1 MTSLRKKNGEA
12 VKPAALLRLTGTGLL
27 GIALLM
33 PPGAPS
39 GAAAGPG
46 ADGDRQGPP
55 SHAGELLVAAPGMQD
70 PRFCRSVIL
79 LVRHDGSGAFGLIVN
94 RVTGTVKLARF
105 FKQLGLKAPAGTGKM
120 ADEIALHYGGPVQP
134 QLGFVPHSTE
144 ALSPAQRVDGNTGV
158 SPFEKIL
165 RAMALGEAPRRSM
178 FALGYAGWGPGQLE
192 SEMRRG
198 DWFTAPADESF
209 LFGRDQESKWKR
221 AMESRYRT
229 L

>member
-1 MTSLRKKNGEA
+1 MTSLHKKNGEA
-12 VKPAALLRLTGTGLL
+12 VKPAALLRLTGAGLL

-33 PPGAPS
+33 PPGAPP

-46 ADGDRQGPP
+46 ADGARQGPP

-70 PRFCRSVIL
+70 PRFRRSVIL

-94 RVTGTVKLARF
+94 RVAGTVKLARLF
-105 FKQLGLKAPAGTGKM
+105 QQLGLKAPAGAGKV

-134 QLGFVPHSTE
+134 QLGFVLHSTE

-158 SPFEKIL
+158 SPFKKIL
-165 RAMALGEAPRRSM
+165 RAMALGEAPRQSM
-178 FALGYAGWGPGQLE
+178 FVLGYAGWGPGQLE

-209 LFGRDQESKWKR
+209 LFGHDQESKWKR